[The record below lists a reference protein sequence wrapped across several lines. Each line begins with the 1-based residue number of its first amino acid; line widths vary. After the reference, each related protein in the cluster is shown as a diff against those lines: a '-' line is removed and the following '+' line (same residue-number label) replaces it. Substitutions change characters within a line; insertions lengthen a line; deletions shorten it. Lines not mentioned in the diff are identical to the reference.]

1 MLSPKGGSGKST
13 ISLNLARALQ
23 LDGYSVVVADSDIQG
38 TAMSWSS
45 IEKDDDFFSVYGI
58 SQKSM
63 EREVNK
69 ARDMFDFIIIDG
81 SAKLE
86 VKLLASS
93 IKASDLILIP
103 LRPSGAD
110 IWASEELVEGI
121 KARQIILDGKPLAYF
136 IVSSQIT
143 GTGMAVDVSE
153 ILSDYELPVLESRTS
168 QRISFAEALT
178 DGVTVFERDRDG
190 KAKGEIVNIK
200 NEVLRILNG

>member
-1 MLSPKGGSGKST
+1 
-13 ISLNLARALQ
+13 
-23 LDGYSVVVADSDIQG
+23 
-38 TAMSWSS
+38 MSWSS
-45 IEKDDDFFSVYGI
+45 IEKEDDFFSVYGI

-121 KARQIILDGKPLAYF
+121 KARQIILDGKPLAFF

-143 GTGMAVDVSE
+143 GTGMALDVSE
-153 ILSDYELPVLESRTS
+153 ILEDYELPLLKARTS

-190 KAKGEIVNIK
+190 KARSEVEAIK
-200 NEVLRILNG
+200 NEVLDILNG